1 MYIMEKTNA
10 IKILAIVCQMNRRGL
25 ESRLM
30 DIIRYTDN
38 DQVCIDIFTY
48 REQPGLLDSEVKS
61 FGSTVYYNPPLTV
74 KNMFWYVNYFKN
86 FLKEHQEYKIV
97 HAYQDA
103 WCSVFCKGAYLAG
116 VPVRIAHS
124 RTAISTLSIN
134 NIVKNIIKIPTRK
147 YATHYFA
154 VSDLAGEWLFGKKNV
169 QEGKVQIWKNAI
181 DCNKFRFNEEKRSHL
196 RNTLKIEN
204 KKVIMHVGN
213 FTATKNQIFLL
224 DVLKELL
231 KEDESFC
238 MFFIGG
244 ETKLGLQRNLRL
256 QAEKMGIQSSVFLL
270 GNRSDVNDLLQA
282 GDVFCF
288 PSLYEG
294 LPGAVLEAQA
304 AGLPCIISDT
314 ITQEVIVL
322 KTTKMLSLKAGTEVW
337 KKEIVKATEI
347 SRRDTYDEMVRA
359 GFDIQNLV
367 KELTN
372 FYEMVGRN
380 KNAV

>member
-1 MYIMEKTNA
+1 
-10 IKILAIVCQMNRRGL
+10 
-25 ESRLM
+25 
-30 DIIRYTDN
+30 
-38 DQVCIDIFTY
+38 
-48 REQPGLLDSEVKS
+48 
-61 FGSTVYYNPPLTV
+61 
-74 KNMFWYVNYFKN
+74 
-86 FLKEHQEYKIV
+86 
-97 HAYQDA
+97 
-103 WCSVFCKGAYLAG
+103 
-116 VPVRIAHS
+116 
-124 RTAISTLSIN
+124 
-134 NIVKNIIKIPTRK
+134 
-147 YATHYFA
+147 
-154 VSDLAGEWLFGKKNV
+154 
-169 QEGKVQIWKNAI
+169 
-181 DCNKFRFNEEKRSHL
+181 
-196 RNTLKIEN
+196 
-204 KKVIMHVGN
+204 
-213 FTATKNQIFLL
+213 
-224 DVLKELL
+224 
-231 KEDESFC
+231 